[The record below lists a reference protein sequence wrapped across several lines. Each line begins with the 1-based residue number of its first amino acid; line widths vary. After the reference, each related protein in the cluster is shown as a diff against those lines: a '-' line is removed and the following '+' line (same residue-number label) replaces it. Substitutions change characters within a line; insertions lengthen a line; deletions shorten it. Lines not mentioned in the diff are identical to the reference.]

1 MKKNICKSCPVSQ
14 RLQFTQPP
22 HAFKAT
28 DHRSL
33 AWLYLWRMALGSSVP
48 DTPKAF
54 GRFVQSVR
62 RQTCGVPAAKFH
74 RMYCKIWSETKNKT
88 LLFTLENFSFER
100 CCTYYP
106 LLFLFHPFFV
116 GVQRPVLPLSTKSP
130 TFRSCSNSAFGKAK
144 SCCAKRCTWAE
155 ATRGGIF
162 WGGGKKNAP
171 KNTGRRWNSAG
182 RSEIS
187 GSLEVSM

>member
-1 MKKNICKSCPVSQ
+1 MRSKQ
-14 RLQFTQPP
+14 RIIGLWHDFTCEGWLWDQ
-22 HAFKAT
+22 AFPTLLKHSA
-28 DHRSL
+28 DL
-33 AWLYLWRMALGSSVP
+33 FNL
-48 DTPKAF
+48 
-54 GRFVQSVR
+54 FVDKHVVFR
-62 RQTCGVPAAKFH
+62 RQSFIECIARFEVKQKTKHSFSHSKTFH
-74 RMYCKIWSETKNKT
+74 LRDVALIIPY
-88 LLFTLENFSFER
+88 F
-100 CCTYYP
+100 
-106 LLFLFHPFFV
+106 FLFHPFFV

>member
-100 CCTYYP
+100 SCTYIPYFFCFIHFLLESNVLSYHCQQNPPPFEAVLTLLSARPKAAAPSVAHGLRP
-106 LLFLFHPFFV
+106 LVVAFF
-116 GVQRPVLPLSTKSP
+116 
-130 TFRSCSNSAFGKAK
+130 
-144 SCCAKRCTWAE
+144 
-155 ATRGGIF
+155 GGEE
-162 WGGGKKNAP
+162 KKCP